1 MEKRHERIATWW
13 MHWPDLQWPDADNLD
28 KIKARA
34 EGFAEAGV
42 SAAML
47 FGAHFRWDFL
57 PVFPL
62 LHDYIATVAQ
72 ELHKYG
78 IKLFDHHSVN
88 LVHRYSTR
96 EEMRRVMVDSG
107 PHLPFSPTFEAAKT
121 WQYKGK
127 YLNDWRM
134 LDVQT
139 GQPLWFPQYTAQG
152 FCHRNPEF
160 RAAYQDY
167 AKSLIFE
174 TGIDGLSADD
184 AMYFMHYNACG
195 CKYCRAELQRR
206 AGMDLPPVEDS
217 SFWGNWD
224 NPAWHHWLDLRFD
237 AAGEFY
243 QQLRTVLPKDFMLTG
258 CGANS
263 ASATALMSA
272 TDARTFL
279 RGWNYVNME
288 MSGNTPPYKHDKNT
302 ANVPIAQRLVNA
314 SHHQAAAR
322 ERGTGAFSTGFAH
335 STRQANVVWA
345 VSKMLGADAWIGTLK
360 TRLGLPWH
368 ILNTLPNEQDIVGQ
382 AFNFEKDHAALF
394 AGEPVGQLGVYFSYE
409 TRNHTLYG
417 GLDQGYF
424 RDYNEMLR
432 LLFQNGIYPHT
443 VFSFPEDATDYPLII
458 LPGVARMT
466 HEETAA
472 MDRYFAAGGK
482 VMVLGPTPIDG
493 CLHAWKLPNRVNA
506 SPEEFFTTV
515 PDGIHPKK
523 PDWFQNTKIP
533 VTGDPHR
540 WQQPR
545 EGLLY
550 HPFRPK
556 DIDKE
561 SLLDQVRKLI
571 KSMPVTVLEAKGYL
585 TTMLQDETG
594 ITLQLVAEDYD
605 VDIDHE
611 LDAMRVHR
619 SRVNL
624 LTDISPAGVDEKILV
639 EATTLPT
646 VYTPFNEES
655 AQVSG
660 DGSRCQIVLPK
671 NCAYALLRFPLKK

>member
-1 MEKRHERIATWW
+1 MEKYHERIATWW
-13 MHWPDLQWPDADNLD
+13 MHWPDLQWPDADNHD
-28 KIKARA
+28 KIKAKA

-42 SAAML
+42 SAAMF

-62 LHDYIATVAQ
+62 LHDYIATVAE

-88 LVHRYSTR
+88 LAHRYSTR

-134 LDVQT
+134 LDVKT
-139 GQPLWFPQYTAQG
+139 GQPLWFPQYTAEG

-160 RAAYQDY
+160 REAYQDY
-167 AKSLIFE
+167 AKYLVSE

-184 AMYFMHYNACG
+184 AMYFMHHNACG
-195 CKYCRAELQRR
+195 CKYCREELQRR
-206 AGMDLPPVEDS
+206 AGIDLPPVEDT

-224 NPAWHHWLDLRFD
+224 HPAWHHWLDLRFD

-243 QQLRTVLPKDFMLTG
+243 EQLRGVLPESFMLTG

-288 MSGNTPPYKHDKNT
+288 MSGNTPPYKHDKLT
-302 ANVPIAQRLVNA
+302 ANVPVAERLVNA

-322 ERGTGAFSTGFAH
+322 EKGTGAFSTGFAH
-335 STRQANVVWA
+335 SEKQANVVWA

-368 ILNTLPNEQDIVGQ
+368 ILNTLPSEQDIVGQ
-382 AFNFEKDHAALF
+382 AFRFEKSHTELF
-394 AGEPVGQLGVYFSYE
+394 AGESVGQLGVYFSYE

-417 GLDQGYF
+417 GLNQGYF
-424 RDYNEMLR
+424 RDYNDILR
-432 LLFQNGIYPHT
+432 LLFQNGVNPHT
-443 VFSFPEDATDYPLII
+443 VFSFPESKDAYPLII
-458 LPGVARMT
+458 LAGVARMT
-466 HEETAA
+466 DAETAA
-472 MDRYFAAGGK
+472 MERYLAAGGT
-482 VMVLGPTPIDG
+482 VLALGPTPIEG
-493 CLHAWKLPNRVNA
+493 CVHTWQLPNRVDA
-506 SPEEFFTTV
+506 SPEDFFSTV
-515 PDGIHPKK
+515 PDGIHVRK
-523 PDWFQNTKIP
+523 PAWFLNTKIP
-533 VTGDPHR
+533 APQDPPV

-550 HPFRPK
+550 HPARPG
-556 DIDKE
+556 DMDKN
-561 SLLDQVRKLI
+561 SLLEQVKQFLRP
-571 KSMPVTVLEAKGYL
+571 MPVTVLEARGYL
-585 TTMLQDETG
+585 STMLRDEAG

-611 LDAMRVHR
+611 LDAIRVHR

-624 LTDISPAGVDEKILV
+624 LTDIAPAGVDRAICV
-639 EATTLPT
+639 ETDVAPT
-646 VYTPFNEES
+646 VYTPFSGEA
-655 AQVSG
+655 AQVSM
-660 DGSRCQIVLPK
+660 DGNRCHITLPE
-671 NCAYALLRFPLKK
+671 NCAYALLRFPLEK